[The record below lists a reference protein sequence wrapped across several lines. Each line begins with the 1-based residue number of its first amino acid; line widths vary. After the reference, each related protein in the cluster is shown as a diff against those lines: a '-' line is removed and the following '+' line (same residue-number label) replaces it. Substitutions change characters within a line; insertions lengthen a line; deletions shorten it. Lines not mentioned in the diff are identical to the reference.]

1 MKTTT
6 YLIYMR
12 NKCTLIVDGNWLLNS
27 RMFVMSDRFR
37 KNLHEDV
44 RKAAQAD
51 LTDRLARSIAFT
63 LSKISVIDNVII
75 VADGG
80 SWRKQLPKPKL
91 VQGITYK
98 GNRSLDDELDWIY
111 IFDSLNNLCS
121 RCAELSLTVSR
132 YTGIEGDDW
141 VWYWT
146 RRLNSEGTNC
156 IIWSVDNDLKQLV
169 QVDNGA
175 FTAWYCSDKTGLFL
189 PKELEQREM
198 SDIDFMMNPDMES
211 PLVKAI
217 KTATGKV
224 SYIDPNTII
233 TDKIICGDTGD
244 NIKSVIRYV
253 KNGRNRRIG
262 EKEWFK
268 LAHKYG
274 IVTIND
280 LSGEKENN
288 IIKELVSTYASSVK
302 DLTIDTL
309 REMIEYNKKLV
320 WLNEAVIPE
329 SLIAKMNEIEYKQY
343 DLSYIRNNYKAMIS
357 SEESTDIENLFD
369 EIK

>member
-1 MKTTT
+1 
-6 YLIYMR
+6 MR

-27 RMFVMSDRFR
+27 RMFIMSDRF
-37 KNLHEDV
+37 KKELHEDV
-44 RKAAQAD
+44 RKAAQAE
-51 LTDRLARSIAFT
+51 LSDRLARSIAFI

-91 VQGITYK
+91 VQGVIYK
-98 GNRSLDDELDWIY
+98 GNRSLDDELDWRM
-111 IFDSLNNLCS
+111 IFDSLNNLCD
-121 RCAELSLTVSR
+121 RCSELGITVSR
-132 YTGIEGDDW
+132 YVGIEGDDW

-146 RRLNSEGTNC
+146 RRLNSEGTSC

-175 FTAWYCSDKTGLFL
+175 FTSWYCSDKTGLFL
-189 PKELEQREM
+189 PKELEQKEM
-198 SDIDFMMNPDMES
+198 SDLDFLMNPDMES
-211 PLVKAI
+211 PLLKAI
-217 KTATGKV
+217 KVAAGKT

-233 TDKIICGDTGD
+233 TDKIICGDSGD

-253 KNGRNRRIG
+253 KEGRNRRIG
-262 EKEWFK
+262 EKEWEKMAKF
-268 LAHKYG
+268 HG
-274 IVTIND
+274 IRTIND
-280 LSGEKENN
+280 LSGDKEEA
-288 IIKELVSTYASSVK
+288 IIRELVGKYTGVVK
-302 DLTIDTL
+302 DLNADTL

-329 SLIAKMNEIEYKQY
+329 SLIAKMNEMEYKQY

-357 SEESTDIENLFD
+357 SEESSDIENLFN
-369 EIK
+369 EIN